1 LKKLGLSILLSAV
14 VFARFEAIPLRA
26 CEAYNN
32 MKHTKNT
39 HHVVLDTSK
48 KYMVLKSHKGQ
59 KLVLIK
65 GEEPAQ
71 RWVDSRCFSHRNLE
85 YLLSAKSHII
95 NIEDELSEID
105 KKKSISDNTKKYKQ
119 YYSKK
124 YDTKGTSQKNLLA
137 LSWHNAFC
145 ETHRT
150 KKECKRRLLSILKP
164 KYYEKHFV
172 LHGLWPQPKNRT
184 YCNLERKYITMD
196 RYKRW
201 NKIPDIG
208 LSSKT
213 KERLS
218 KVMPGFISNL
228 HKHEWIKHGS
238 CYGTDAEQY
247 YQDAMDFTEQI
258 NSSKANNFFVKNIG
272 KRVTLKQIRHQFDS
286 SFGTGTG
293 KRVELKCKNGLIT
306 ELWLHL
312 GSGSDI
318 ASMLQNANP
327 VHSRCQKGLIDRAGF
342 TKETTR
348 RGSFGR

>member
-1 LKKLGLSILLSAV
+1 MIRVWFLSLLLTLSLSARSTAV
-14 VFARFEAIPLRA
+14 PTQECKAF
-26 CEAYNN
+26 NN
-32 MKHTKNT
+32 MKHTRNT
-39 HHVVLDTSK
+39 HHVILDTTK
-48 KYMVLKSHKGQ
+48 KYTILKHHKGQ
-59 KLVLIK
+59 NLILVK
-65 GEEPAQ
+65 GEQPAQ
-71 RWVDSRCFSHRNLE
+71 RWVDDACFTKGSGANVLPVT
-85 YLLSAKSHII
+85 SSVV
-95 NIEDELSEID
+95 NIDDEID
-105 KKKSISDNTKKYKQ
+105 DALKKLDITYNTKKYKNIN
-119 YYSKK
+119 SKK
-124 YDTKGTSQKNLLA
+124 YNNENISRNNLLA

-150 KKECKRRLLSILKP
+150 KKECRRRLLSILKP
-164 KYYEKHFV
+164 QYYEKHFV

-213 KERLS
+213 KEKLS

-247 YQDAMDFTEQI
+247 YQDAIDFTEQI
-258 NSSKANNFFVKNIG
+258 NSSKVNEFFVKHIG
-272 KRVTLKQIRHQFDS
+272 KRVTLKQIRDQFDS

-312 GSGSDI
+312 GNGSDI
-318 ASMLQNANP
+318 ASMLKNAKP

-342 TKETTR
+342 
-348 RGSFGR
+348 GR